1 MRSLEQ
7 ALAEHELIVL
17 RVIGEW
23 WELDL
28 TGAQKG
34 ECVQALAELLPQLD
48 VVAEMEYMPPEEAA
62 ALQELVAQ
70 GGRMPVAA
78 FRRQHGEVRE
88 MGPGR
93 LEREEPWL
101 EPVSVA
107 EALYYR
113 GFLYRGFDET
123 AEGLLEFYYLPDE
136 LLAQLPQPK
145 RGKKPVIV
153 REVAPPAA
161 VVPTPVVGKKKTA
174 VSPPQPP
181 TINKTPP
188 AAPNQPAPIAK
199 PASTLPEA
207 ASAVDDL
214 TTMLAFAQRTGFA
227 TDTRHQL
234 DRLLLDNDPA
244 RRSLLLTLAREMEL
258 LRQVDG
264 GVRPTRT
271 AVSWL
276 QSSREQQIYA
286 LADAWSHSGWNDLH
300 HVPGLICEGER
311 WQNDPLLP
319 RTTVIDYLPREL
331 GWFAVGELTAVIKT
345 NDPDF
350 QRPDGNYDTWY
361 VREAESNQFLSGFG
375 SWDKVEGRLLTF
387 LLRGPLRW
395 LGLADFGQD
404 ETGEPVYQVTPTLLN
419 WLNQQPAKADEVTVP
434 MVVEPQAVI
443 LVPFNANRYQRF
455 QVSRVADALPV
466 EPGKPFAYRITPQS
480 LVAAK
485 EQGIDADRLL
495 QFLETASGRPV
506 PPGVKRAIS
515 RWGERGVEGRLE
527 EVVILRVREAAIL
540 DILRNNAQT
549 QGFIGESLG
558 DFAAVVRQQDWQPLL
573 ETTARL
579 GLLLDIAIG

>member
-7 ALAEHELIVL
+7 ALAEHELVVL

-113 GFLYRGFDET
+113 GFLYRGFDEI

-145 RGKKPVIV
+145 REKKQAAV
-153 REVAPPAA
+153 REVAPPSVAQ
-161 VVPTPVVGKKKTA
+161 PPVVGKKKTA
-174 VSPPQPP
+174 VSPPKPP
-181 TINKTPP
+181 ATQTPP
-188 AAPNQPAPIAK
+188 AAPKQPAPVAK
-199 PASTLPEA
+199 PDTTLPEA
-207 ASAVDDL
+207 TSAVDDL

-227 TDTRHQL
+227 AETRHQL

-276 QSSREQQIYA
+276 QSSREQQIHA
-286 LADAWSHSGWNDLH
+286 LADAWSHSSWNDLH

-319 RTTVIDYLPREL
+319 RTTLIDYLPREL
-331 GWFAVGELTAVIKT
+331 GWFKVGELTAVIKT

-375 SWDKVEGRLLTF
+375 SWDKVEGRLLAF

-395 LGLADFGQD
+395 LGLTDFGQD
-404 ETGEPVYQVTPTLLN
+404 EVGEPIYQVTPTLLN
-419 WLNQQPAKADEVTVP
+419 WLNQQPAKADEVVVP
-434 MVVEPQAVI
+434 IVVEQQAVI

-466 EPGKPFAYRITPQS
+466 EPGTPFAYRITPQS

-495 QFLETASGRPV
+495 QFLETTSGRPV
-506 PPGVKRAIS
+506 PAGVKRAIS

-527 EVVILRVREAAIL
+527 QVVILRVREAAIL

-549 QGFIGESLG
+549 HGFIGESLG

-579 GLLLDIAIG
+579 GLLLDITIG

>member
-7 ALAEHELIVL
+7 ALAEHELVVL

-101 EPVSVA
+101 EPVNVA

-113 GFLYRGFDET
+113 GFLYRGFDEI

-145 RGKKPVIV
+145 REKKQAAV
-153 REVAPPAA
+153 REVAPPSVAQ
-161 VVPTPVVGKKKTA
+161 PLVVGKKKTA
-174 VSPPQPP
+174 VSPPKPSAVQ
-181 TINKTPP
+181 TPP
-188 AAPNQPAPIAK
+188 AAPKQPAPAAK
-199 PASTLPEA
+199 PDTTLPEA

-227 TDTRHQL
+227 AETRHQL

-276 QSSREQQIYA
+276 QSSREQQTDA
-286 LADAWSHSGWNDLH
+286 LADAWSHSSWNDLH

-319 RTTVIDYLPREL
+319 RTTLIDYLPREL
-331 GWFAVGELTAVIKT
+331 GWFKVGELTAVIKT

-375 SWDKVEGRLLTF
+375 SWDKVEGRLLAF

-395 LGLADFGQD
+395 LGLTDFGQD
-404 ETGEPVYQVTPTLLN
+404 EVGEPIYQVTPTLLN

-434 MVVEPQAVI
+434 IVVEQQAVI

-495 QFLETASGRPV
+495 QFLETTSGRPV
-506 PPGVKRAIS
+506 PAGVKRAIS

-527 EVVILRVREAAIL
+527 QVVILRVREAAIL

-579 GLLLDIAIG
+579 GLLLDIAMG

>member
-7 ALAEHELIVL
+7 ALAEHELVVL

-113 GFLYRGFDET
+113 GFLYRGFDEI

-145 RGKKPVIV
+145 REKKQAAV
-153 REVAPPAA
+153 REVAPPSVAQ
-161 VVPTPVVGKKKTA
+161 PPVVGKKKTA
-174 VSPPQPP
+174 VSPPKPP
-181 TINKTPP
+181 ATQTPP
-188 AAPNQPAPIAK
+188 AAPKQPAPVAK
-199 PASTLPEA
+199 PDTTLPEA
-207 ASAVDDL
+207 TSAVDDL

-227 TDTRHQL
+227 AETRHQL

-276 QSSREQQIYA
+276 QSSREQQIHA
-286 LADAWSHSGWNDLH
+286 LADAWSHSSWNDLH

-319 RTTVIDYLPREL
+319 RTTLIDYLPREL
-331 GWFAVGELTAVIKT
+331 GWFKVGELTAVIKT

-375 SWDKVEGRLLTF
+375 SWDKVEGRLLAF

-395 LGLADFGQD
+395 LGLTDFGQD
-404 ETGEPVYQVTPTLLN
+404 EVGEPIYQVTPTLLN
-419 WLNQQPAKADEVTVP
+419 WLNQQPAKADEVVVP
-434 MVVEPQAVI
+434 IVVEQQAVI

-466 EPGKPFAYRITPQS
+466 EPGTPFAYRITPQS

-495 QFLETASGRPV
+495 QFLETTSGRPV
-506 PPGVKRAIS
+506 PAGVKRAIS

-527 EVVILRVREAAIL
+527 QVVILRVREAAIL

-579 GLLLDIAIG
+579 GLLLDITIG

>member
-7 ALAEHELIVL
+7 ALAEHELVVL

-62 ALQELVAQ
+62 ALQDLVAQ

-113 GFLYRGFDET
+113 GFLYRGFDEI

-145 RGKKPVIV
+145 REKKQAAV
-153 REVAPPAA
+153 REVAPPSVAQ
-161 VVPTPVVGKKKTA
+161 PPVVGKKKTA
-174 VSPPQPP
+174 VSPPKPP
-181 TINKTPP
+181 ATQTPP
-188 AAPNQPAPIAK
+188 AAPKQPAPVAK
-199 PASTLPEA
+199 PDTTLPEA
-207 ASAVDDL
+207 TSAVDDL

-227 TDTRHQL
+227 AETRHQL

-276 QSSREQQIYA
+276 QSSREQQIHA
-286 LADAWSHSGWNDLH
+286 LADAWSHSSWNDLH

-319 RTTVIDYLPREL
+319 RTTLIDYLPREL
-331 GWFAVGELTAVIKT
+331 GWFKVGELTAVIKT

-375 SWDKVEGRLLTF
+375 SWDKVEGRLLAF

-395 LGLADFGQD
+395 LGLTDFGQD
-404 ETGEPVYQVTPTLLN
+404 EVGEPIYQVTPTLLN
-419 WLNQQPAKADEVTVP
+419 WLNQQPAKADEVVVP
-434 MVVEPQAVI
+434 IVVEQQAVI

-466 EPGKPFAYRITPQS
+466 EPGTPFAYRITPQS

-495 QFLETASGRPV
+495 QFLETTSGRPV
-506 PPGVKRAIS
+506 PAGVKRAIS

-527 EVVILRVREAAIL
+527 QVVILRVREAAIL

-579 GLLLDIAIG
+579 GLLLDITIG

>member
-7 ALAEHELIVL
+7 ALDEHELIVL

-34 ECVQALAELLPQLD
+34 ECVAALAEALPQLD
-48 VVAEMEYMPPEEAA
+48 LVAEMEYMPPEEAA

-70 GGRMPVAA
+70 GGRMPVGA

-101 EPVSVA
+101 EPVSAA

-123 AEGLLEFYYLPDE
+123 AEGMLEFYYLPDE
-136 LLAQLPQPK
+136 LLGRLPAPK
-145 RGKKPVIV
+145 RGKKGGTV
-153 REVAPPAA
+153 REVP
-161 VVPTPVVGKKKTA
+161 PVVTVKKTA
-174 VSPPQPP
+174 VSPPPPPPVAPASKPP
-181 TINKTPP
+181 TAPKQPPP
-188 AAPNQPAPIAK
+188 AAAPAA
-199 PASTLPEA
+199 ALPEVA
-207 ASAVDDL
+207 GAVDDL

-227 TDTRHQL
+227 AETRHQL
-234 DRLLLDNDPA
+234 DRLLLDKDSA
-244 RRSLLLTLAREMEL
+244 RRSLLLALAREMEL

-271 AVSWL
+271 AVGWL
-276 QSSREQQIYA
+276 QGSREQQTYA
-286 LADAWSHSGWNDLH
+286 LAEAWSQSSWNDLH
-300 HVPGLICEGER
+300 HVPGLVCEGER

-319 RTTVIDYLPREL
+319 RTTLIDYLPREV
-331 GWFAVGELTAVIKT
+331 GWFRVGELTAVIKT

-361 VREAESNQFLSGFG
+361 VREAESNQFLRGFA

-395 LGLADFGQD
+395 LGLTEFGQD
-404 ETGEPVYQVTPTLLN
+404 EVGEPIYQVTPMLLN
-419 WLNQQPAKADEVTVP
+419 WLNQQPAKKDEVAVP
-434 MVVEPQAVI
+434 VVVEPQAVI

-466 EPGKPFAYRITPQS
+466 EPGQPFAYRITPQS
-480 LVAAK
+480 LVVAK
-485 EQGIDADRLL
+485 EQGIDAERLL

-506 PPGVKRAIS
+506 PAGVKRAIN

-527 EVVILRVREAAIL
+527 QVVVLRVREAAIL

-579 GLLLDIAIG
+579 GLLLDIGVEG

>member
-7 ALAEHELIVL
+7 ALAEHELVVL

-62 ALQELVAQ
+62 ALQDLVAQ

-113 GFLYRGFDET
+113 GFLYRGFDEI

-145 RGKKPVIV
+145 REKKQAAV
-153 REVAPPAA
+153 REVAPPSVAQ
-161 VVPTPVVGKKKTA
+161 PPVVGKKKTA
-174 VSPPQPP
+174 VSPPKPP
-181 TINKTPP
+181 ATQTPP
-188 AAPNQPAPIAK
+188 AAPKQPAPVAK
-199 PASTLPEA
+199 PDTTLPEA
-207 ASAVDDL
+207 TSAVDDL

-227 TDTRHQL
+227 AETRHQL

-276 QSSREQQIYA
+276 QSSREQQIHA
-286 LADAWSHSGWNDLH
+286 LADGWSHSSWNDLH

-319 RTTVIDYLPREL
+319 RTTLIDYLPREL
-331 GWFAVGELTAVIKT
+331 GWFKVGELTAVIKT

-375 SWDKVEGRLLTF
+375 SWDKVEGRLLAF

-395 LGLADFGQD
+395 LGLTDFGQD
-404 ETGEPVYQVTPTLLN
+404 EAGEPIYQVTPTLLN
-419 WLNQQPAKADEVTVP
+419 WLNQQPAKADEVAVP
-434 MVVEPQAVI
+434 IVVEQQAVI

-495 QFLETASGRPV
+495 QFLETTSGRPV
-506 PPGVKRAIS
+506 PAGVKRAIS

-527 EVVILRVREAAIL
+527 QVVILRVREAAIL

-579 GLLLDIAIG
+579 GLLLDITIG

>member
-7 ALAEHELIVL
+7 ALAEHELVVL

-113 GFLYRGFDET
+113 GFLYRGFDEI

-145 RGKKPVIV
+145 REKKQAAV
-153 REVAPPAA
+153 REVAPPSVAQ
-161 VVPTPVVGKKKTA
+161 PPVVGKKKTA
-174 VSPPQPP
+174 VSPPKPP
-181 TINKTPP
+181 ATQTPP
-188 AAPNQPAPIAK
+188 AAPKQPAPVAK
-199 PASTLPEA
+199 PDTTLPEA
-207 ASAVDDL
+207 TSAVDDL

-227 TDTRHQL
+227 AETRHQL

-276 QSSREQQIYA
+276 QSSREQQIHA
-286 LADAWSHSGWNDLH
+286 LADAWSHSSWNDLH

-319 RTTVIDYLPREL
+319 RTTLIDYLPREL
-331 GWFAVGELTAVIKT
+331 GWFKVGELTAVIKT

-375 SWDKVEGRLLTF
+375 SWDKVEGRLLAF

-395 LGLADFGQD
+395 LGLTDFGQD
-404 ETGEPVYQVTPTLLN
+404 EVGEPIYQVTPTLLN
-419 WLNQQPAKADEVTVP
+419 WLNQQPAKADEVVVP
-434 MVVEPQAVI
+434 IVVEQQAVI

-466 EPGKPFAYRITPQS
+466 EPGTPFAYRITPQS

-495 QFLETASGRPV
+495 QFLETTSGRPV
-506 PPGVKRAIS
+506 PAGVKRAIS

-527 EVVILRVREAAIL
+527 QVVILRVREAAIL

>member
-7 ALAEHELIVL
+7 ALAEHELVVL

-113 GFLYRGFDET
+113 GFLYRGFDEI

-145 RGKKPVIV
+145 REKKQAAV
-153 REVAPPAA
+153 REVAPPSVAQ
-161 VVPTPVVGKKKTA
+161 PPVVGKKKTA
-174 VSPPQPP
+174 VSPPKPP
-181 TINKTPP
+181 ATQTPP
-188 AAPNQPAPIAK
+188 AAPKQPAPVAK
-199 PASTLPEA
+199 PDTTLPEA
-207 ASAVDDL
+207 TSAVDDL

-227 TDTRHQL
+227 AETRHQL

-276 QSSREQQIYA
+276 QSSREQQIHA
-286 LADAWSHSGWNDLH
+286 LADAWSHSSWNDLH

-319 RTTVIDYLPREL
+319 RTTLIDYLPREL
-331 GWFAVGELTAVIKT
+331 GWFKVGELTAVIKT

-375 SWDKVEGRLLTF
+375 SWDKVEGRLLAF

-395 LGLADFGQD
+395 LGLTDFGQD
-404 ETGEPVYQVTPTLLN
+404 EVGEPIYQVTPTLLN
-419 WLNQQPAKADEVTVP
+419 WLNQQPAKADEVVVP
-434 MVVEPQAVI
+434 IVVEQQAVI

-466 EPGKPFAYRITPQS
+466 EPGTPFAYRITPQS

-495 QFLETASGRPV
+495 QFLETTSGRPV
-506 PPGVKRAIS
+506 PAGVKRAIS

-527 EVVILRVREAAIL
+527 QVVILRVREAAIL

-579 GLLLDIAIG
+579 GLLLDITIW